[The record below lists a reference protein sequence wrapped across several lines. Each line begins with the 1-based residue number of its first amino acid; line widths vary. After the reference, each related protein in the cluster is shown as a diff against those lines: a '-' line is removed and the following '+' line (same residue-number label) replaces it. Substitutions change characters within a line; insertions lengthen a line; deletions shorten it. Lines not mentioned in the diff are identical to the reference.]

1 MIASNIGDMRTLVIH
16 PASTLYIH
24 SDAEETRAA
33 GVYDDTIRVSLGI
46 EDAEDIIED
55 FTSAVRESR

>member
-1 MIASNIGDMRTLVIH
+1 MIH